1 MAISSNPK
9 VTSSKSNQAKHGTRV
24 STAVGPLRVLMLE
37 DVPTVA
43 AAMRAALLQAGM
55 DVETVATGSDAL
67 TVKDTF
73 RPEIVLVDLELPD
86 MNGIR
91 LVEIFA
97 RDGDVG
103 VLVVTSNDE
112 IGMRVAGLDT
122 GADDYIVKPVPGR
135 ELVARIQAV
144 HRRMSKPPAARRLR
158 IFVDHTQRTL
168 IGNSGDRT
176 LLTEAEMAALDT
188 LLEASGSSVSR
199 EWLSRIAL
207 KRPLHAEDR
216 AVDQLVMKLRRKLT
230 EHGASPRVILSARRQ
245 GYVIADPSLFRVL
258 PAAPPSE
265 QGTENEPA
273 SIASISL

>member
-1 MAISSNPK
+1 MAISSKPNA
-9 VTSSKSNQAKHGTRV
+9 TSAKSNHAKQGARL
-24 STAVGPLRVLMLE
+24 AAAAGPLRVLMVE

-55 DVETVATGSDAL
+55 DVETVATGTDAL
-67 TVKDTF
+67 TAKDSF

-86 MNGIR
+86 MNGIK
-91 LVEIFA
+91 LVEVFA

-176 LLTEAEMAALDT
+176 LLTEAEMAALDS

-258 PAAPPSE
+258 PAAMAAEAADAEAP
-265 QGTENEPA
+265 TAADA
-273 SIASISL
+273 SL

>member
-1 MAISSNPK
+1 MAISSKTNLTPTK
-9 VTSSKSNQAKHGTRV
+9 LGQAKHGNKL
-24 STAVGPLRVLMLE
+24 AVPTGPLRVLMVE

-43 AAMRAALLQAGM
+43 AAMKAALLQSGM
-55 DVETVATGSDAL
+55 DVEVVATGTEAL
-67 TVKDTF
+67 TAKDKF

-86 MNGIR
+86 MNGIK
-91 LVEIFA
+91 LVEVFA

-122 GADDYIVKPVPGR
+122 GADDYIVKPVPAR

-168 IGNSGDRT
+168 IGNSGDKT
-176 LLTEAEMAALDT
+176 MLTEAEMAALDT
-188 LLEASGSSVSR
+188 LLEAAGSSVSR

-245 GYVIADPSLFRVL
+245 GYVIADPSLFRIL
-258 PAAPPSE
+258 PGPTAPGEAEAAAE
-265 QGTENEPA
+265 EATA
-273 SIASISL
+273 V